1 MQEMFRFISEGNANL
16 GMPAFKNSL
25 SEAQI
30 RALMNYIRVEE
41 KNPRANP
48 IIKPATGPSEF
59 E

>member
-1 MQEMFRFISEGNANL
+1 
-16 GMPAFKNSL
+16 MPAFKNSL

-41 KNPRANP
+41 ENPRANP
-48 IIKPATGPSEF
+48 IIKPAIGPSEF